1 MEALRLVVDAR
12 TAVEDTRGI
21 GRCVRAVLRRLAPRD
36 DVALTLV
43 VPGFFNWSARGAV
56 ARAIG
61 TRRFRFAS
69 RVPRD
74 ADVVWHPAN
83 GTFLA
88 SDLPAVA
95 TIHDAAPFRFPN
107 ADARHAERD
116 QAPFRRSARTAARI
130 AADSHFGAGEI
141 NAVFGV
147 PLERVTV
154 IHLGVDPPLPER
166 PDPFVEALRPYA
178 LFVGN
183 TEHRKGYDLFTS
195 AMSLVRE
202 QRPEINAVATQTLGY
217 VDDARLA
224 ALYRGSSAFIFP
236 SRYEGFGLPILEA
249 MSYGAPV
256 VTCSASSMPEVAGD
270 AAHYVP
276 PDDDTALAE
285 GVVRIA
291 SDAAY
296 AQELRERG
304 LRRAQEFPWERT
316 AEQYLTLFARVASP

>member
-43 VPGFFNWSARGAV
+43 VPGFFNWSARGAL

-61 TRRFRFAS
+61 TRRFHFAH

-95 TIHDAAPFRFPN
+95 TIHDAAPFRFPH

-116 QAPFRRSARTAARI
+116 QAPFRRSAQSAACI

-141 NAVFGV
+141 NAVLGV
-147 PLERVTV
+147 PPERITV
-154 IHLGVDPPLPER
+154 IRLGVDTPLPAR
-166 PDPFVEALRPYA
+166 PDPLVEALRPFA
-178 LFVGN
+178 LFIGT
-183 TEHRKGYDLFTS
+183 TEHRKGYDLFTN
-195 AMSLVRE
+195 AMSLVRG
-202 QRPEINAVATQTLGY
+202 QRPELNAVATPKLGY

-224 ALYRGSSAFIFP
+224 ALYRACDVFVFP

-256 VTCSASSMPEVAGD
+256 VTCNVSSMSEVAGD

-276 PDDDTALAE
+276 PEDPKAFAE
-285 GVVRIA
+285 AIIA
-291 SDAAY
+291 ISSDPAY
-296 AQELRERG
+296 ARELRERG
-304 LRRAQEFPWERT
+304 LKRARDFPWERT
-316 AEQYLTLFARVASP
+316 AEQYVTLFRSVATR